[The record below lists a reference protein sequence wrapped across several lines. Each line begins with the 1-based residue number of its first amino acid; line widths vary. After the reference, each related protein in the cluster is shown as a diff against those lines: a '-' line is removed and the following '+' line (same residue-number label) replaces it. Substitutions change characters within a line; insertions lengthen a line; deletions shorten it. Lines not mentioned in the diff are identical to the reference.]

1 MQPNPFTPAE
11 EEKKNGQE
19 PAQSEVR
26 LPDPPPAP
34 APSPVPAPAARPA
47 PAPVQAKKPS
57 QVGGIA
63 AVLLGLVVIVLLI
76 AVAGLGFWAYSL
88 NTKLADTQQQL
99 TALQGDYGKLQTDY
113 TVLTSEKE
121 KLNADLTQAKADLEK
136 ANADL
141 ATAQTD
147 LQKARD
153 ENKAVGAKMDK
164 AGKLADVLFTWFTS
178 EDASGLIKVDAKIK
192 ATSDTKLASLWE
204 KYLTAVA
211 QNKPGTSEFGDLL
224 IHLVTSLNDNLK

>member
-11 EEKKNGQE
+11 EEKKNGQD
-19 PAQSEVR
+19 PAQSEVQ
-26 LPDPPPAP
+26 LPNPPPAP
-34 APSPVPAPAARPA
+34 APSPAPAPAVRPA

-57 QVGGIA
+57 QAGGIA
-63 AVLLGLVVIVLLI
+63 AVLLGLVVIVLLV

-113 TVLTSEKE
+113 TVLTSEKD

-147 LQKARD
+147 LQKAQD
-153 ENKAVGAKMDK
+153 ESKALNAKTSET
-164 AGKLADVLFTWFTS
+164 GKLADILYTWFTTKDTS
-178 EDASGLIKVDAKIK
+178 GILKLDAQIK
-192 ATSDTKLASLWE
+192 ATNDTKLKSLWDQFTLSPTNDKSGE
-204 KYLTAVA
+204 
-211 QNKPGTSEFGDLL
+211 LL
-224 IHLVTSLNDNLK
+224 VYLVTAIRDNLK